1 MKLFSVAL
9 TLASCAVATFSQ
21 QDPGK
26 LSPAAKDRLKQ
37 AAASI
42 VVVKAANDSGETTAE
57 GRGFFL
63 RKDLIATDSEVV
75 DRKTQHV
82 SVTTRTGA
90 LKVISSGNYFLP
102 YVLVQTQPDVSPLPL
117 PDSDRIAANE
127 NVYMLS
133 DAGEIITGKITGATK
148 INNTPAF
155 LVSFAISST
164 NRGAPIFNRYAEV
177 IGIAAKSPD
186 GQSAGLAWPADQLA
200 TLRHLG
206 EPGVGV
212 GAGTGPRF
220 SDNPTPIYNT
230 PPAETVDSKPVRL
243 SSPRPQYTE
252 EARANSIQG
261 TVSMRVQ
268 VDIDGSVRAVRVVRG
283 LPYGLSEQAIAVAR
297 ETKFKPAMKDGKPVA
312 YWVGLEISF
321 ILR

>member
-9 TLASCAVATFSQ
+9 TLALYGAVTLSH
-21 QDPGK
+21 QDSGE
-26 LSPAAKDRLKQ
+26 LSPAAKDRIKQ
-37 AAASI
+37 AGASI
-42 VVVKAANDSGETTAE
+42 VIVKATNESGEPTAE

-75 DRKTQHV
+75 DRNTPHV
-82 SVTTRTGA
+82 SVTTKAGA
-90 LKVISSGNYFLP
+90 VRVISSGNYFLP
-102 YVLVQTQPDVSPLPL
+102 YVLLETQPDVSPLPL

-133 DAGEIITGKITGATK
+133 DAGEILTGKITGATK
-148 INNTPAF
+148 IKNTPAF
-155 LVSFAISST
+155 LLSLPISST
-164 NRGAPIFNRYAEV
+164 NRGAPIFNRYGEV

-186 GQSAGLAWPADQLA
+186 GQSAGLAWPADLLA

-206 EPGVGV
+206 EPGVGA

-220 SDNPTPIYNT
+220 SETPTPTYN
-230 PPAETVDSKPVRL
+230 PSPAQTVDTKPVRL

-261 TVSMRVQ
+261 TVLLRVQ
-268 VDIDGSVRAVRVVRG
+268 VDVDGSVRAVRVVRG

-297 ETKFKPAMKDGKPVA
+297 QTKFKPAMKDGKPVA

-321 ILR
+321 NLL

>member
-1 MKLFSVAL
+1 VAL
-9 TLASCAVATFSQ
+9 FGAVTFSQ
-21 QDPGK
+21 QDSGE
-26 LSPAAKDRLKQ
+26 LSPAAQERLKQ
-37 AAASI
+37 AGASI
-42 VVVKAANDSGETTAE
+42 VIVKASNESGETTAE
-57 GRGFFL
+57 GRGFFI

-75 DRKTQHV
+75 DRNTHHV

-90 LKVISSGNYFLP
+90 VKVISSGNYFLP
-102 YVLVQTQPDVSPLPL
+102 YVLLETQPDVSPLPL

-133 DAGEIITGKITGATK
+133 DAGEILTGKITGATK
-148 INNTPAF
+148 IKNTPAF

-186 GQSAGLAWPADQLA
+186 GQSAGIAWPADQLA

-212 GAGTGPRF
+212 GAGMGPGF
-220 SDNPTPIYNT
+220 SDNAAPTYKPS
-230 PPAETVDSKPVRL
+230 PAETVDSKPVRL

-261 TVSMRVQ
+261 TVLLRVQ
-268 VDIDGSVRAVRVVRG
+268 VDIDGSVRGVRVVRG

-297 ETKFKPAMKDGKPVA
+297 QTKFKPAMKDGKPVA
-312 YWVGLEISF
+312 YWVGMEINF
-321 ILR
+321 NIF